1 MMYNVAPRVGA
12 WIETLDQAMI
22 FTAIYIVAP
31 RVGAWIETQPQTA
44 STQTVP
50 ESHLVWVRGLKHQFI
65 YKLNGWIKV
74 APRVGAWIETL
85 QLNLLLQLRNVAP
98 RVGAWI
104 ETANKLKNGSPI
116 FGSHLVW
123 VRGLKLSWSNLSR
136 YTLCRTSCG
145 CVD

>member
-1 MMYNVAPRVGA
+1 MGAWIETLYAQNVLLTRGVAPRVGA
-12 WIETLDQAMI
+12 WIETLRI
-22 FTAIYIVAP
+22 SFTSFP
-31 RVGAWIETQPQTA
+31 LL
-44 STQTVP
+44 
-50 ESHLVWVRGLKHQFI
+50 SHLVWVRGLKHQFI

-123 VRGLKLSWSNLSR
+123 VRGLKLNKASD
-136 YTLCRTSCG
+136 YTEVDGRASCG